1 MSFRRIFLHT
11 SIIINICF
19 YLTARI
25 DVRHPTSDYQYFT
38 VSHDDVVRSVMS
50 RCIYVIAIH
59 NTKCAVILYIIWM
72 ERVREIP
79 TEDDTSTQT
88 YYSIYIYIYLG
99 GTRMLHYIIRTTC
112 YCMARLFLLTMHT
125 FSRS

>member
-1 MSFRRIFLHT
+1 M
-11 SIIINICF
+11 
-19 YLTARI
+19 
-25 DVRHPTSDYQYFT
+25 RHPTSDYQYFT

-79 TEDDTSTQT
+79 TEDDTSTQNLGANKHT
-88 YYSIYIYIYLG
+88 TVYIYIYIYIYIYLG
-99 GTRMLHYIIRTTC
+99 GTTMLHYIIRTTC
-112 YCMARLFLLTMHT
+112 YCMARVFLLTLHT
-125 FSRS
+125 FLSRK

>member
-1 MSFRRIFLHT
+1 M
-11 SIIINICF
+11 
-19 YLTARI
+19 
-25 DVRHPTSDYQYFT
+25 RHPTSDYQYFT

-79 TEDDTSTQT
+79 TEDDTSTQNLGANKHT
-88 YYSIYIYIYLG
+88 TVYIYIYIYV
-99 GTRMLHYIIRTTC
+99 TI
-112 YCMARLFLLTMHT
+112 
-125 FSRS
+125 